1 MQLCVSQNLEKE
13 IYVFLWRRGKAII
26 YLSNIPQNLY
36 EHSTTQKTIKEQ
48 IKVFYNCLY
57 PRISLWPGKPVAIC
71 EVPLQIETK
80 LKYDV
85 VAHTRRLSKELERKC
100 KNSIGQTFS
109 RNAVQEVVQQ
119 TDKPYTAA
127 ILLEL

>member
-1 MQLCVSQNLEKE
+1 M
-13 IYVFLWRRGKAII
+13 
-26 YLSNIPQNLY
+26 
-36 EHSTTQKTIKEQ
+36 TQKTIKEQ
-48 IKVFYNCLY
+48 IKVFCNCLY

-71 EVPLQIETK
+71 EVPLQIQM
-80 LKYDV
+80 